1 MFISLVQLKLGHEE
15 RSFLLNNSKL
25 IERWRVI
32 LRQCKN
38 EDLRVDVR
46 TLVDGFSRALD
57 RKTAHIDLLL
67 QVGRSVAGND
77 LGPSPAFYP
86 FEISF
91 LLHIMLL
98 IAKRKGN
105 ISY

>member
-67 QVGRSVAGND
+67 QVSRSVGR
-77 LGPSPAFYP
+77 
-86 FEISF
+86 
-91 LLHIMLL
+91 
-98 IAKRKGN
+98 RK
-105 ISY
+105 